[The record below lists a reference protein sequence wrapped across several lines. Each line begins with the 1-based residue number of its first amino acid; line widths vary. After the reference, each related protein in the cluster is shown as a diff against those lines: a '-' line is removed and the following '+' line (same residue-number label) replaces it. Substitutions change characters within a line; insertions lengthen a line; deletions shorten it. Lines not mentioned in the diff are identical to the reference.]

1 MLKPEYFYMFLH
13 AILHGLFLFTFVKK
27 RHAFSRNITPSQIL
41 FSFIS
46 QPSMQ
51 KALTCSLIPLLVYT
65 LLLEYMHFPGIQPL
79 LKYYLFCFSLLC
91 KKRKSMIC
99 CGEERIPKSKN
110 VLSHHHR
117 RSSSMSVS
125 MSNNRKSRSSN
136 NSPYDRVDAN
146 GSR

>member
-1 MLKPEYFYMFLH
+1 MFTKNIVLCSNMPFYMAYYYLP
-13 AILHGLFLFTFVKK
+13 LSK

-41 FSFIS
+41 FIFIF
-46 QPSMQ
+46 QPSLQ
-51 KALTCSLIPLLVYT
+51 KALACFLIPLRVLFLVIREHAYSRNT
-65 LLLEYMHFPGIQPL
+65 TPSQIFY
-79 LKYYLFCFSLLC
+79 FSLLC

-110 VLSHHHR
+110 VLSHHNR

-125 MSNNRKSRSSN
+125 VSNNRKSRSSH